1 MNIPGIDFVSNPAP
15 IISSTEY
22 SIKSAM
28 WYYKVKVIDKLSI
41 ESTTVEAVTKKVN
54 GGDNGLADRK
64 TIYNKAIEKL
74 GSGLN
79 QISVDLC
86 SRLSVYYINTPFDL
100 AHYQRNYNKISFT
113 SRCLA

>member
-1 MNIPGIDFVSNPAP
+1 MKIGGQLLLLTLFMNIPGIDFVSNPAP

-41 ESTTVEAVTKKVN
+41 ESTTVEAVTKKIN

-64 TIYNKAIEKL
+64 TYHTDV
-74 GSGLN
+74 
-79 QISVDLC
+79 QISIRDL
-86 SRLSVYYINTPFDL
+86 
-100 AHYQRNYNKISFT
+100 
-113 SRCLA
+113 